1 MAASRR
7 VKRVAYSAEFRLDRK
22 SAENAVTSRLTVLF
36 EDNHCLA
43 VLKPA
48 RLLTAGDETGDESLF
63 ELAKAYLKTRYNKP
77 GNVFLGLVHRLDRP
91 VSGVIL
97 LARTSKAAA
106 RLSEQFRAGTVRKT
120 YLALVEGQVAA
131 AEVELGD
138 WLVKNEAAN
147 LVKVVP
153 TDAEGGKWSVLR
165 YRRLKPG
172 RGVTLLEVTP
182 LTGRSHQIR
191 VQLAQSGHPIRG
203 DSKYGSTHR
212 GGGTIALHAASLT
225 FEHPV
230 RREPLTVSAPM
241 PEDWQ
246 TLLEPR

>member
-1 MAASRR
+1 MS
-7 VKRVAYSAEFRLDRK
+7 VP
-22 SAENAVTSRLTVLF
+22 SRLTVLF

-48 RLLTAGDETGDESLF
+48 RLLTAGDGTGDESLL

-91 VSGVIL
+91 VSGVVL

-106 RLSEQFRAGTVRKT
+106 RLSEQFRSGTVRKT
-120 YLALVEGQVAA
+120 YLALVEGQVKE
-131 AEVELGD
+131 AECELGD
-138 WLVKNEAAN
+138 WLVKNEATN
-147 LVKVVP
+147 LVRVVP
-153 TDAEGGKWSVLR
+153 AGTGEGKWSVLR
-165 YRRLKPG
+165 YRRLQSG

-191 VQLAQSGHPIRG
+191 VQLAQAGHPICG
-203 DSKYGSTHR
+203 DTKYGSAHR
-212 GGGTIALHAASLT
+212 RGGTIALHAASLT

-230 RREPLTVSAPM
+230 RRESLTVCAPM
-241 PEDWQ
+241 PEKWQ
-246 TLLEPR
+246 ALLETR